1 MVKCNR
7 SFRSLN
13 STGNS
18 ETVGDGGRDDSESSE
33 PEEDLVLESC
43 EDIRKQQSDQF
54 QYR

>member
-13 STGNS
+13 STVNS
-18 ETVGDGGRDDSESSE
+18 ETAGDGVDDSESSE